1 MLGRLKQ
8 YILIACG
15 IGVFYFFLSHHI
27 IIEVKNWRNFDLL
40 KKSEL
45 TLKYTFF
52 SIEQASPEDVLRIDE
67 LRDAG
72 IADLM
77 LERGLVSQEELQR
90 ILQKIDFQQ

>member
-8 YILIACG
+8 YFLIACG
-15 IGVFYFFLSHHI
+15 IGVFYFFLSHHV
-27 IIEVKNWRNFDLL
+27 IIEVHNWKNFDLL

-52 SIEQASPEDVLRIDE
+52 SIGQASPEDVLRIDE

-77 LERGLVSQEELQR
+77 LEKGMVSQEDLQR
-90 ILQKIDFQQ
+90 ILQRIDFQQ